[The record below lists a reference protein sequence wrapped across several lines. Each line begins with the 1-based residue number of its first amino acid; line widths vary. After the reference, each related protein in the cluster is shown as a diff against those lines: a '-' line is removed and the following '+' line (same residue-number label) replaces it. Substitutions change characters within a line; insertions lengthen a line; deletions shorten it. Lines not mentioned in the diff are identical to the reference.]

1 MQALAPRSAD
11 SLRIVLACVY
21 VDLDGT
27 LLGPGGSLFLGGDGK
42 PSLLGARAVEACA
55 RADVELCVVTGR
67 KRASMAE
74 LARLLG
80 QTTAIFEAGAGVLV
94 DGEVHWLTGEW
105 QPGDASIHAQI
116 EASGAPA
123 LLLEHFAGR
132 LEVHEPWASGR
143 ETSHLLRGLVDAA
156 EADALLEQAGF
167 GTLRLLDNGGV
178 HRRSPALA
186 ALEQVRAYHLV
197 PRTVSKAAGVAFHQ
211 QVRGHARKD
220 TIACGDSRE
229 DLQMAPTVGTFW
241 LMANAVEH
249 DPTLRGAVDASD
261 GRVRVSEAG
270 YGGGVYEAVVTT
282 LAEWRPS

>member
-1 MQALAPRSAD
+1 M
-11 SLRIVLACVY
+11 LRCVY

-27 LLGPGGSLFLGGDGK
+27 LLGPGGSLFAGADGT

-55 RADVELCVVTGR
+55 RGGAELCVITGR

-80 QTTAIFEAGAGVLV
+80 QTTAIFEAGAGVLL

-105 QPGDASIHAQI
+105 QPGATSVHDQI
-116 EASGAPA
+116 TASGAPA

-132 LEVHEPWASGR
+132 LEVHDPWASGR
-143 ETSHLLRGLVDAA
+143 ETSHLLRGLVDAD
-156 EADALLEQAGF
+156 EADALLAGA
-167 GTLRLLDNGGV
+167 GLGSLRLLDNGGV

-197 PRTVSKAAGVAFHQ
+197 PRTVSKAAGLAFH
-211 QVRGHARKD
+211 RRARQYAREE

-229 DLQMAPTVGTFW
+229 DLQMAGEVGAFW
-241 LMANAVEH
+241 LMANAIEH
-249 DPTLRGAVDASD
+249 DASMRSAIGGAPN
-261 GRVRVSEAG
+261 VRITEDG
-270 YGGGVYEAVVTT
+270 YGAGVYEAVVTSLT
-282 LAEWRPS
+282 QGVTP